1 MRMPYIPPKP
11 RCWEY
16 QLPGGWQVL
25 AGKTDADND
34 LLSIQYAHP
43 NDWWFH
49 VHGMPGS
56 HVLLRW
62 REEVEPGRDV
72 LQAAAVIAVWHRKAR
87 TAGVVAVLCTR
98 AKHVSKPRG
107 AEPGSVCSKR
117 DTILKVRPGLPAQ
130 AAGSGEQ
137 AGA

>member
-1 MRMPYIPPKP
+1 VPYTPPKP

-16 QLPGGWQVL
+16 ELPGGWQVL

-34 LLSIQYAHP
+34 LLSLRFAHP

-49 VHGMPGS
+49 VNGMPGS

-62 REEVEPGRDV
+62 REGEEPSREI
-72 LQAAAVIAVWHRKAR
+72 LLAAAAIAAWHSKAR
-87 TAGVVAVLCTR
+87 QAGTVSVLCTR
-98 AKHVSKPRG
+98 ARHVSKPRG

-117 DTILKVRPGLPAQ
+117 DLVLKVRPGLPQAQ
-130 AAGSGEQ
+130 AGDHGSG
-137 AGA
+137 

>member
-1 MRMPYIPPKP
+1 VSTTPPKP

-16 QLPGGWQVL
+16 ELPGGWQVL

-34 LLSIQYAHP
+34 LLSIRFAHP

-62 REEVEPGRDV
+62 RDDAEPARDT
-72 LQAAAVIAVWHRKAR
+72 LRAAAAIAAWHSKAR
-87 TAGVVAVLCTR
+87 QAGTVSVLCTR
-98 AKHVSKPRG
+98 ARHVSKPRG
-107 AEPGSVCSKR
+107 AEPGAVRSQR
-117 DTILKVRPGLPAQ
+117 DLLLKVKPGLPRTQPATT
-130 AAGSGEQ
+130 E
-137 AGA
+137 

>member
-1 MRMPYIPPKP
+1 MPYKPPEP
-11 RCWEY
+11 RCWSY
-16 QLPGGWQVL
+16 SLPGGWEVL

-34 LLSIQYAHP
+34 RLSIAFAHP

-62 REEVEPGRDV
+62 REGEEPNRQT
-72 LQAAAVIAVWHRKAR
+72 LEAAAAIAAWHSKAR
-87 TAGVVAVLCTR
+87 TAGIVAVLCTR
-98 AKHVSKPRG
+98 AKNVSKPRG

-117 DTILKVRPGLPAQ
+117 DRILKVRPGLPPEASTG
-130 AAGSGEQ
+130 AAEGRGP
-137 AGA
+137 